1 VHSRFS
7 YASDVTTRHAASPG
21 PRTARHSRSA
31 RTHHALRGVALGVTA
46 VLAFG
51 ITGAASAY
59 TRLQGNIKSA
69 DVTSLL
75 GDRPTQAPVN
85 PNDPNAGKAVN
96 ILLIGSD
103 VRSGDNGTIGGVVSG
118 MRSDTTI
125 VLHISADRSRIEAVS
140 IPRDSL
146 VKIPACQRSNGTTSA
161 AQTGMFNAAF
171 SIGSESGQVSD
182 AAACTMKT
190 VEQTTGVFIDHYVVI
205 DFAGFITMI
214 NALGG
219 VPICVP
225 NNMDSP
231 DAGLKV
237 SAGFQT
243 LDGPTALAYARARK
257 GAGLGDGSDTGRIVR
272 QQTLLAATVKEVR
285 SKNLLTDIPELVRF
299 LNAATSSIT
308 ADPGLASIPS
318 MSGLAFSVKDTRDIH
333 FMTIPFGPAPS
344 DPNRV
349 VWTKAADAIWANIA
363 KDVPMLSTGTAG
375 ATTAPSATTAPGTTT
390 APKPGTTAAPKAGTT
405 TSTAPTPAATTQT
418 DGTIT
423 PDDAAPAACS

>member
-1 VHSRFS
+1 M
-7 YASDVTTRHAASPG
+7 TTHHAAAPG

-31 RTHHALRGVALGVTA
+31 RTHHALRGVALVVTA

-51 ITGAASAY
+51 VAGVASAY

-69 DVTSLL
+69 DVTGLL
-75 GDRPTQAPVN
+75 GDRPTQAPAN
-85 PNDPNAGKAVN
+85 PNDPNAGRAVN

-125 VLHISADRSRIEAVS
+125 VLHIAADRSRIEAVS

-146 VKIPACQRSNGTTSA
+146 VKIPACQRSDGSTSK

-171 SIGSESGQVSD
+171 SFGSESGKVSD

-219 VPICVP
+219 VPICIP
-225 NNMDSP
+225 TALDSP
-231 DAGLKV
+231 DAGLHV

-243 LDGPTALAYARARK
+243 LDGPTALAFARARK

-272 QQTLLAATVKEVR
+272 QQELLAATVKAAR

-308 ADPGLASIPS
+308 TDPDLASIPS
-318 MSGLAFSVKDTRDIH
+318 MSGLAFSVKNTRDIQ
-333 FMTIPFGPAPS
+333 FMTIPFGPAPT

-349 VWTKAADAIWANIA
+349 VWTKAADPIWANIA
-363 KDVPMLSTGTAG
+363 KDVPMLGTV
-375 ATTAPSATTAPGTTT
+375 
-390 APKPGTTAAPKAGTT
+390 
-405 TSTAPTPAATTQT
+405 TPAATAGTT
-418 DGTIT
+418 SSTPPTTTKAVPAPTTKTVPAPPTKTVPAPAATTPTAGTIT
-423 PDDAAPAACS
+423 PDDATPACA

>member
-1 VHSRFS
+1 M
-7 YASDVTTRHAASPG
+7 TTHHAAAPG

-31 RTHHALRGVALGVTA
+31 RTHHALRGVALVVTA

-51 ITGAASAY
+51 VAGVASSY

-69 DVTSLL
+69 DVTGLL
-75 GDRPTQAPVN
+75 GDRPTKAPPAN

-118 MRSDTTI
+118 MRSDTAI

-146 VKIPACQRSNGTTSA
+146 VKIPACKRSNGTTSN
-161 AQTGMFNAAF
+161 AQTGMFNSAF
-171 SIGSESGQVSD
+171 SIGSDSGKVSD

-205 DFAGFITMI
+205 DFAGFITMV

-219 VPICVP
+219 VPICIP
-225 NNMDSP
+225 NAMDSP
-231 DAGLKV
+231 DAGLQV
-237 SAGFQT
+237 SAGLQT
-243 LDGPTALAYARARK
+243 LDGPTALAFARARK
-257 GAGLGDGSDTGRIVR
+257 GPGLGDGSDTGRIVR
-272 QQTLLAATVKEVR
+272 QQKLLAATVKAAR

-299 LNAATSSIT
+299 LDAATSSIT
-308 ADPGLASIPS
+308 TDPDLASIPS
-318 MSGLAFSVKDTRDIH
+318 MSGLAFSVKNTRDIQ

-349 VWTKAADAIWANIA
+349 VWTKAADPIWANIA
-363 KDVPMLSTGTAG
+363 KDVPMLGTVTPA
-375 ATTAPSATTAPGTTT
+375 AT
-390 APKPGTTAAPKAGTT
+390 AGTT
-405 TSTAPTPAATTQT
+405 SSTKPTTTKTVPAPAATTQT
-418 DGTIT
+418 ASTIT
-423 PDDAAPAACS
+423 PDDATPACT

>member
-1 VHSRFS
+1 M
-7 YASDVTTRHAASPG
+7 TTHHAAAPG
-21 PRTARHSRSA
+21 PRTARHSRSV
-31 RTHHALRGVALGVTA
+31 RTHHALRGVALVVTA

-51 ITGAASAY
+51 IAGVASAY
-59 TRLQGNIKSA
+59 TRLQGNIESA

-75 GDRPTQAPVN
+75 GDRPTKAPPAN

-103 VRSGDNGTIGGVVSG
+103 VRTGDNGTIGGVVSG
-118 MRSDTTI
+118 MRSDTAI

-146 VKIPACQRSNGTTSA
+146 VKIPACQRSDGSTSK

-171 SIGSESGQVSD
+171 SFGSESGKVSD

-205 DFAGFITMI
+205 DFAGFITMV

-225 NNMDSP
+225 NALDSP
-231 DAGLKV
+231 DAGLHV

-243 LDGPTALAYARARK
+243 LDGPTALAFARARK

-272 QQTLLAATVKEVR
+272 QQKLLAATVKTAR

-308 ADPGLASIPS
+308 TDPDLASIPS
-318 MSGLAFSVKDTRDIH
+318 MSGLAFSVKNTRDIQ

-349 VWTKAADAIWANIA
+349 VWTKAADPIWANIA
-363 KDVPMLSTGTAG
+363 KDVPMLGTVTPA
-375 ATTAPSATTAPGTTT
+375 AT
-390 APKPGTTAAPKAGTT
+390 AGTT
-405 TSTAPTPAATTQT
+405 TTPSAATAPSTTSSTTPTTTKTVPAPTTKTVPAPAATTQT
-418 DGTIT
+418 AGTIT
-423 PDDAAPAACS
+423 PDDATPACA

>member
-1 VHSRFS
+1 M
-7 YASDVTTRHAASPG
+7 TTRHAAAPG

-31 RTHHALRGVALGVTA
+31 RTHHALRGVSLVVTA

-51 ITGAASAY
+51 IAGAASAY

-69 DVTSLL
+69 DVTKLL
-75 GDRPTQAPVN
+75 GDRPTQAPEN
-85 PNDPNAGKAVN
+85 PNDPNAGKDVN
-96 ILLIGSD
+96 VLLIGSD
-103 VRSGDNGTIGGVVSG
+103 VRSGENADIGGVVTG

-125 VLHISADRSRIEAVS
+125 LLHVSADRSRIEAVS

-146 VKIPACQRSNGTTSA
+146 VKIPKCDRSNGTSSK
-161 AQTGMFNAAF
+161 AQTGMFNSAF

-190 VEQTTGVFIDHYVVI
+190 VEQTTGIFIDHYVVI

-225 NNMDSP
+225 NDMDSP
-231 DAGLKV
+231 DAGLHV
-237 SAGFQT
+237 SAGMQT

-257 GAGLGDGSDTGRIVR
+257 GAGLGDGSDTGRITR
-272 QQTLLAATVKEVR
+272 QQKLLAATVTAVR

-318 MSGLAFSVKDTRDIH
+318 MSGLAFSVKDTREIH
-333 FMTIPFGPAPS
+333 FMTIPFAAAPS

-363 KDVPMLSTGTAG
+363 KDVPMLSSEAD
-375 ATTAPSATTAPGTTT
+375 TAPAAPTA
-390 APKPGTTAAPKAGTT
+390 GTTASPPAPSTT
-405 TSTAPTPAATTQT
+405 TSKPAAGTAPAAPAPAATTKT

>member
-1 VHSRFS
+1 M
-7 YASDVTTRHAASPG
+7 
-21 PRTARHSRSA
+21 
-31 RTHHALRGVALGVTA
+31 VTA

-51 ITGAASAY
+51 IAGAASAY

-75 GDRPTQAPVN
+75 GDRPTQAPAN
-85 PNDPNAGKAVN
+85 PDDPNAGKAVN

-103 VRSGDNGTIGGVVSG
+103 VRSGENGTIGGVVTG

-125 VLHISADRSRIEAVS
+125 LLHISADRSRIEAVS

-146 VKIPACQRSNGTTSA
+146 VKIPKCDRSDGTSSK
-161 AQTGMFNAAF
+161 AQTGMFNSAF
-171 SIGSESGQVSD
+171 SIGSESGKVSD

-225 NNMDSP
+225 NDMDSP
-231 DAGLKV
+231 DAGLHV

-257 GAGLGDGSDTGRIVR
+257 GAGLGDGSDTGRIIR
-272 QQTLLAATVKEVR
+272 QQKLLAATVTAVR

-308 ADPGLASIPS
+308 ADPGLASIPN
-318 MSGLAFSVKDTRDIH
+318 MSGVAFSVKDTRDIH
-333 FMTIPFGPAPS
+333 FMTIPFAAAPS

-363 KDVPMLSTGTAG
+363 QDVPMLSTETATATAGDTAG
-375 ATTAPSATTAPGTTT
+375 ATTAPAATTAPGTSPLST
-390 APKPGTTAAPKAGTT
+390 PKPGAT
-405 TSTAPTPAATTQT
+405 TSAPTPAATTQT

>member
-1 VHSRFS
+1 
-7 YASDVTTRHAASPG
+7 VTTRHAATPG

-31 RTHHALRGVALGVTA
+31 RTHHALRGVALAVTA

-69 DVTSLL
+69 DVTKLL
-75 GDRPTQAPVN
+75 GDRPTQAPAD

-103 VRSGDNGTIGGVVSG
+103 VRSGENGTIGGVVTG

-125 VLHISADRSRIEAVS
+125 VLHISADRSRMEAVS

-146 VKIPACQRSNGTTSA
+146 VKIPQCDRSDGTSSK
-161 AQTGMFNAAF
+161 AQTGMFNSAF
-171 SIGSESGQVSD
+171 SIGSESGKVSD

-272 QQTLLAATVKEVR
+272 QQKLLAATVTAVR

-349 VWTKAADAIWANIA
+349 VWTKAADPIWANIA
-363 KDVPMLSTGTAG
+363 KDVPMLSTGTPA
-375 ATTAPSATTAPGTTT
+375 ATTGAAAAPSATTAPSTATST
-390 APKPGTTAAPKAGTT
+390 APKPGATTAAA
-405 TSTAPTPAATTQT
+405 PAATTQT

>member
-1 VHSRFS
+1 
-7 YASDVTTRHAASPG
+7 VTTRHAAAPG

-31 RTHHALRGVALGVTA
+31 RTHHALRGVALVVTA

-51 ITGAASAY
+51 VAGVASAY

-75 GDRPTQAPVN
+75 GDRPTQAPA
-85 PNDPNAGKAVN
+85 DPNAGKAVN

-103 VRSGDNGTIGGVVSG
+103 VRSGENADIGGVVTG

-125 VLHISADRSRIEAVS
+125 LLHISADRGRIEAVS

-146 VKIPACQRSNGTTSA
+146 VKIPKCERSDGTTSK
-161 AQTGMFNAAF
+161 AQTGMFNSAF
-171 SIGSESGQVSD
+171 SIGSESGKVSD

-225 NNMDSP
+225 NAMDSP
-231 DAGLKV
+231 DAGLHV

-243 LDGPTALAYARARK
+243 LDGPTALAFARARK

-272 QQTLLAATVKEVR
+272 QQRLLAATVKAVR
-285 SKNLLTDIPELVRF
+285 SKNLLTDVPELVRF

-333 FMTIPFGPAPS
+333 FMTIPFAAAPS

-363 KDVPMLSTGTAG
+363 KDVPMVSTETPPATAG
-375 ATTAPSATTAPGTTT
+375 TTTAPSATTAPGTTT
-390 APKPGTTAAPKAGTT
+390 SAAPTTAA
-405 TSTAPTPAATTQT
+405 TAVVPTPAATTQT

-423 PDDAAPAACS
+423 PDDATPACA

>member
-1 VHSRFS
+1 M
-7 YASDVTTRHAASPG
+7 TTRHAAPPG

-31 RTHHALRGVALGVTA
+31 RTHHALRGVALVVTA

-51 ITGAASAY
+51 IASAASAY
-59 TRLQGNIKSA
+59 TRLQGNIRSA

-75 GDRPTQAPVN
+75 GDRPTPPPAD

-103 VRSGDNGTIGGVVSG
+103 VRSGENGTIGGVVTG

-146 VKIPACQRSNGTTSA
+146 VKIPKCERSDGTTSK
-161 AQTGMFNAAF
+161 AQTGMFNSAF
-171 SIGSESGQVSD
+171 SIGAESGQVSD
-182 AAACTMKT
+182 AAACTQKT

-225 NNMDSP
+225 NDMDSP
-231 DAGLKV
+231 DAGLHV

-257 GAGLGDGSDTGRIVR
+257 GAGLGDGSDTGRIIR
-272 QQTLLAATVKEVR
+272 QQTLLAATVTAVR

-308 ADPGLASIPS
+308 ADPGLASIPN
-318 MSGLAFSVKDTRDIH
+318 MSGLAFSVKDTRDVH
-333 FMTIPFGPAPS
+333 FMTIPFAAAPS

-363 KDVPMLSTGTAG
+363 KDVPMLSTGTPA
-375 ATTAPSATTAPGTTT
+375 ATAGTTT
-390 APKPGTTAAPKAGTT
+390 APTAPTTPGTT
-405 TSTAPTPAATTQT
+405 TSTAPTPAATSQT
-418 DGTIT
+418 DSGTIT
-423 PDDAAPAACS
+423 PDDVAAACP

>member
-1 VHSRFS
+1 M
-7 YASDVTTRHAASPG
+7 TTRHAAAPG

-31 RTHHALRGVALGVTA
+31 RTHHALRGVAMGVTA

-51 ITGAASAY
+51 IAGAASAY
-59 TRLQGNIKSA
+59 VRLQGNIKSA

-75 GDRPTQAPVN
+75 GDRPTQAPPAD

-103 VRSGDNGTIGGVVSG
+103 VRSGENGAIGGVVDG

-146 VKIPACQRSNGTTSA
+146 VKIPACERSDGSTSK
-161 AQTGMFNAAF
+161 AQTGMFNSAF
-171 SIGSESGQVSD
+171 SIGAVSGKVSD

-231 DAGLKV
+231 DAELHV

-243 LDGPTALAYARARK
+243 LDGSTALAYARARK

-272 QQTLLAATVKEVR
+272 QQKLLAATVTAVR

-299 LNAATSSIT
+299 LDAATSSIT

-318 MSGLAFSVKDTRDIH
+318 MTGLAFSVKDTRDIH

-349 VWTKAADAIWANIA
+349 VWTKAADPIWANIA
-363 KDVPMLSTGTAG
+363 KDVPMLPTEPPAAGTTATPPAGATAG
-375 ATTAPSATTAPGTTT
+375 ATTAPGATTTTP
-390 APKPGTTAAPKAGTT
+390 AVP
-405 TSTAPTPAATTQT
+405 APTPT

-423 PDDAAPAACS
+423 PDDALPAACS

>member
-1 VHSRFS
+1 M
-7 YASDVTTRHAASPG
+7 TTRHAAAPG
-21 PRTARHSRSA
+21 PRPARHSRSA
-31 RTHHALRGVALGVTA
+31 RTHHALRSVALVITA

-51 ITGAASAY
+51 IAGAASAY

-75 GDRPTQAPVN
+75 GDRPTQAPAD

-146 VKIPACQRSNGTTSA
+146 VKIPACQRSDGTSSK
-161 AQTGMFNAAF
+161 AQTGMFNSAF
-171 SIGSESGQVSD
+171 SIGSESGKVSD

-190 VEQTTGVFIDHYVVI
+190 VEQTTGIFINHYVVI

-231 DAGLKV
+231 DAGLHV
-237 SAGFQT
+237 SAGMQT

-272 QQTLLAATVKEVR
+272 QQKLLAATVTEVR

-308 ADPGLASIPS
+308 TDPDLASIPS
-318 MSGLAFSVKDTRDIH
+318 MTGVAFSVKDTRDIH

-363 KDVPMLSTGTAG
+363 KDVPMLSTGTATTAPAPTAA
-375 ATTAPSATTAPGTTT
+375 ATTATTTTTAPGAKTST
-390 APKPGTTAAPKAGTT
+390 APKPGAT
-405 TSTAPTPAATTQT
+405 TSAAPTPAATTQT

>member
-1 VHSRFS
+1 MLL
-7 YASDVTTRHAASPG
+7 DVTTRHAVAPG
-21 PRTARHSRSA
+21 PRTARHSRTA
-31 RTHHALRGVALGVTA
+31 RTHHALRGVALVVTA

-51 ITGAASAY
+51 IAGAASAY
-59 TRLQGNIKSA
+59 SRLQGNIKSA
-69 DVTSLL
+69 DVTKLL

-146 VKIPACQRSNGTTSA
+146 VKIPACQRSNGTSSQ

-182 AAACTMKT
+182 AAACTQKT
-190 VEQTTGVFIDHYVVI
+190 VEQTTGVFINHYVVI

-219 VPICVP
+219 VSMCVP

-231 DAGLKV
+231 DAELKL

-272 QQTLLAATVKEVR
+272 QQKLLAATVKEVR
-285 SKNLLTDIPELVRF
+285 SKNLLTDVPELVRF

-308 ADPGLASIPS
+308 ADPDLASIPS

-349 VWTKAADAIWANIA
+349 VWTKAADPIWANIA
-363 KDVPMLSTGTAG
+363 KDVPMLSTGTPAAG
-375 ATTAPSATTAPGTTT
+375 ATTAPSATTP
-390 APKPGTTAAPKAGTT
+390 PAAT
-405 TSTAPTPAATTQT
+405 TSTAPTTAAAPTVPAPAATTQT

-423 PDDAAPAACS
+423 PDDATPAACA

>member
-1 VHSRFS
+1 
-7 YASDVTTRHAASPG
+7 VTTRHAAPPG

-31 RTHHALRGVALGVTA
+31 RTHHALRGVALVVTA
-46 VLAFG
+46 VLTFG
-51 ITGAASAY
+51 VAGFASAY

-75 GDRPTQAPVN
+75 GDRPTQPPAD

-96 ILLIGSD
+96 VLLIGSD
-103 VRSGDNGTIGGVVSG
+103 VRSGENATIGGVVTG

-125 VLHISADRSRIEAVS
+125 LLHISADRSRIEAVS

-146 VKIPACQRSNGTTSA
+146 VKIPKCERSDGTTSK
-161 AQTGMFNAAF
+161 AQTGMFNSAF
-171 SIGSESGQVSD
+171 SIGSESGKVSD

-225 NNMDSP
+225 NAMDSP
-231 DAGLKV
+231 DAGLHV

-272 QQTLLAATVKEVR
+272 QQKLLAATVTAVR
-285 SKNLLTDIPELVRF
+285 SKNLLTDVPELVRF

-308 ADPGLASIPS
+308 ADPELASIPS

-333 FMTIPFGPAPS
+333 FTTIPFGPAPS

-363 KDVPMLSTGTAG
+363 KDVPMLSTGTPTATAG

-390 APKPGTTAAPKAGTT
+390 STAPQPGATP
-405 TSTAPTPAATTQT
+405 STAPTPAATTQT

>member
-1 VHSRFS
+1 M
-7 YASDVTTRHAASPG
+7 TTRHAVAPG
-21 PRTARHSRSA
+21 PHTARHSRSA
-31 RTHHALRGVALGVTA
+31 RTHHALRGVALVVTA

-51 ITGAASAY
+51 VAGAASAY

-146 VKIPACQRSNGTTSA
+146 VKIPACQRSDGTSSK
-161 AQTGMFNAAF
+161 AQTGMFNSAF
-171 SIGSESGQVSD
+171 SIGAESGQVSD
-182 AAACTMKT
+182 AAACTQKT

-225 NNMDSP
+225 NDMDSP

-272 QQTLLAATVKEVR
+272 QQKLLAATVKEVR

-363 KDVPMLSTGTAG
+363 KDVPMLSTGTATAE

-390 APKPGTTAAPKAGTT
+390 APKPGAT
-405 TSTAPTPAATTQT
+405 TSAAPTPAATMQT

>member
-1 VHSRFS
+1 M
-7 YASDVTTRHAASPG
+7 TTRHAVAPG
-21 PRTARHSRSA
+21 PHTARHSRSA
-31 RTHHALRGVALGVTA
+31 RTHHVLRGVALVATA

-51 ITGAASAY
+51 IAGAASAY
-59 TRLQGNIKSA
+59 TRLQGNIKSV

-161 AQTGMFNAAF
+161 AQTGMFNSAF
-171 SIGSESGQVSD
+171 SIGSDSGQVSD
-182 AAACTMKT
+182 AAACTQKT
-190 VEQTTGVFIDHYVVI
+190 IEQTTGVFIDHYVVI
-205 DFAGFITMI
+205 DFAGFITMV

-219 VPICVP
+219 VSMCIP

-231 DAGLKV
+231 NSGLHV

-243 LDGPTALAYARARK
+243 LDGPTALAYARARE

-272 QQTLLAATVKEVR
+272 QQKLLAATVKEVR

-318 MSGLAFSVKDTRDIH
+318 MSGLAFSVKNTRDIH

-349 VWTKAADAIWANIA
+349 VWTKAADPIWANIA
-363 KDVPMLSTGTAG
+363 KDVPMLSTGSAG
-375 ATTAPSATTAPGTTT
+375 ATPAPSATSATSAPAAPTAAAPKPGAATTT
-390 APKPGTTAAPKAGTT
+390 APA
-405 TSTAPTPAATTQT
+405 PAATTQT

-423 PDDAAPAACS
+423 PDDATPAACS

>member
-1 VHSRFS
+1 M
-7 YASDVTTRHAASPG
+7 TTRHAAAPG
-21 PRTARHSRSA
+21 ARTARHSRSA
-31 RTHHALRGVALGVTA
+31 RTHHALRGVALGITA

-51 ITGAASAY
+51 IAGAASAY

-146 VKIPACQRSNGTTSA
+146 VKIPACERSNGTSSK
-161 AQTGMFNAAF
+161 AQTGMFNSAF
-171 SIGSESGQVSD
+171 SIGADSGKVSD

-231 DAGLKV
+231 DAGLHV
-237 SAGFQT
+237 SAGQQT

-272 QQTLLAATVKEVR
+272 QQKLLAATVKAVR

-299 LNAATSSIT
+299 LNAATSSLT
-308 ADPGLASIPS
+308 ADPDLASIPS

-333 FMTIPFGPAPS
+333 FLTIPFGPAPS

-349 VWTKAADAIWANIA
+349 VWTKAADSIWANIA
-363 KDVPMLSTGTAG
+363 KDVPMLGGETPAPTAAPTGGATAPATSG
-375 ATTAPSATTAPGTTT
+375 TTKPPATTAPPATTTAPGKT
-390 APKPGTTAAPKAGTT
+390 APA
-405 TSTAPTPAATTQT
+405 APTPTATS

-423 PDDAAPAACS
+423 PDDAVPAACS